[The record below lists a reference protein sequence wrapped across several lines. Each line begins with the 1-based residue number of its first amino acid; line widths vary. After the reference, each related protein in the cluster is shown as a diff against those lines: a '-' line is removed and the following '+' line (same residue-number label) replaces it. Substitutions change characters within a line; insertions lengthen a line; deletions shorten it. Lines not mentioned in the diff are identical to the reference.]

1 LTGFAALAM
10 LLAAI
15 GIYGVVAYS
24 VSQRT
29 REMGIRAAL
38 GASKSRLLGLALRN
52 SLLLTGLGLAIG
64 AAGIRWTGRLV
75 VSLLFNTEPA
85 EAQTLL
91 TVAGVLVLIA
101 LAASIV
107 PARRA
112 ARTDP
117 AVALRHE

>member
-1 LTGFAALAM
+1 
-10 LLAAI
+10 
-15 GIYGVVAYS
+15 
-24 VSQRT
+24 
-29 REMGIRAAL
+29 MGIRAAL

-52 SLLLTGLGLAIG
+52 SLLLTGLGLVMG